1 MILQFAYNA
10 DLWYNNLIL
19 IKRKL
24 GDTCR
29 VSIFSFHKLNKEKAD
44 IDDLV
49 KRSEEFV
56 DTAGQVYSKI
66 SSLEKENGEIDRVL
80 LASVSMKLK
89 TGESLKEELEH
100 KSGEVEK
107 QQTKMMLDQLSV
119 IVTKELND
127 LKRLQISLSNLEM
140 AQKEERLVEESETL
154 RKLRLGVEAY
164 TGKKS

>member
-1 MILQFAYNA
+1 M
-10 DLWYNNLIL
+10 
-19 IKRKL
+19 
-24 GDTCR
+24 
-29 VSIFSFHKLNKEKAD
+29 SIFSFHKLNKEKAD